1 MTDEQCLDLLQE
13 IIRALRIQGYDPHAQ
28 IMGYLETGDLTCIT
42 RYNGARE
49 KMQKIGRYRAN
60 KYYPM
65 LRNGRAY

>member
-1 MTDEQCLDLLQE
+1 MNDEMCLALLRE
-13 IIRALRIQGYDPHAQ
+13 IITDLRAQGYNPHAQ

-42 RYNGARE
+42 RHNGARE

-65 LRNGRAY
+65 LRSGRAY